1 MKFLKVA
8 LVAVMLWVNLLVL
21 QPAQADPIAEKSP
34 EYAEITQSL
43 SSLLNAVGN
52 PEESGYTT
60 EELQQKITNLQFQKY
75 IMETTEDWGVCQNDT
90 ASTIG
95 VYTHK
100 PKKGRVAENTLFYLG
115 AGQSTDDDWDCD
127 GVYLPSGSK
136 AALTSVGLSEDLTE
150 PIALKITDGTRLV
163 ISSSPENIISFN
175 LPPAQ
180 VLKVDGSTW
189 SIPDLT
195 QADIDAA
202 VPNAPQD

>member
-21 QPAQADPIAEKSP
+21 QPAEADPIAEKSP

-52 PEESGYTT
+52 PQESGYTA

-95 VYTHK
+95 VYAHK
-100 PKKGRVAENTLFYLG
+100 PKKGRVVENTFFYLG
-115 AGQSTDDDWDCD
+115 AGQSTDDEWDCD

-136 AALTSVGLSEDLTE
+136 VALTSAGLIQDLTE
-150 PIALKITDGTRLV
+150 PIALKITDGTRLA
-163 ISSSPENIISFN
+163 ISASPEDVIGFN
-175 LPPAQ
+175 LPLAQ
-180 VLKVDGSTW
+180 VLKVGDSTW

>member
-1 MKFLKVA
+1 
-8 LVAVMLWVNLLVL
+8 
-21 QPAQADPIAEKSP
+21 
-34 EYAEITQSL
+34 
-43 SSLLNAVGN
+43 
-52 PEESGYTT
+52 
-60 EELQQKITNLQFQKY
+60 
-75 IMETTEDWGVCQNDT
+75 METTEDWGVCQNDT

-95 VYTHK
+95 VYAHK

-115 AGQSTDDDWDCD
+115 AGQSTDDEWDCD

-150 PIALKITDGTRLV
+150 PVALKITDGTRLV
-163 ISSSPENIISFN
+163 ISASPENVISFN
-175 LPPAQ
+175 LPPVQ

-195 QADIDAA
+195 QTDIDAA